1 MMEKEEAAFDNLTQ
15 NNDTINNIKIDD
27 SKTVETI
34 KAEKEERIT
43 KNEKQI
49 EKPKGNGGIPKKILF
64 GAIGGVVVLSAIMIG
79 CIAYFTRSPNIQ
91 NDDLVEMQEQA
102 QIQEQDQQSD
112 QQDPTARQLDNQNLN
127 ADANTNI
134 ENQSVTSDDQVGAEI
149 GGKFVFDSD
158 GNIAGATKKE
168 ADKKKDHLSAEE
180 ILANKDIQT
189 YTEDELKSAW
199 TIVDVELTNITA
211 TQAALS
217 NRMKELGIEPP
228 YSQLEA
234 RQAIHDKALIEEITT
249 RLSEKMNQNMLSLNK
264 KMDDLNK
271 SQIVLSRDVANSLAD
286 VMRRID
292 VEELNN
298 QKDKKGLEELS
309 KANAALLDKYQI
321 KNMASGR
328 VWIIDPKTNKSNSYT
343 INDNIGDDI
352 VINEIDLSN
361 YKIITNKGEIK
372 YNFK

>member
-1 MMEKEEAAFDNLTQ
+1 MM
-15 NNDTINNIKIDD
+15 
-27 SKTVETI
+27 
-34 KAEKEERIT
+34 EKEERIT

-112 QQDPTARQLDNQNLN
+112 QQDPTAKQLDNQNLN

-211 TQAALS
+211 TQTALS

-372 YNFK
+372 YNLK